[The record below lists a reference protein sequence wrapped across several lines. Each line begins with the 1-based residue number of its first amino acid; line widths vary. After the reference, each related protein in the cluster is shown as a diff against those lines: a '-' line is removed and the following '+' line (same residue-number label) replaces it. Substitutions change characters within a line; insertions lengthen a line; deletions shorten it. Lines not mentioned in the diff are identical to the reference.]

1 MNTLFALVLPCDI
14 SALSGTSQIF
24 SPKPINNDAADVAQS
39 FAPGNQMFPR
49 PGLGETGFIDG
60 RNVAIEFRWARNDN
74 DRLHELAADRPP
86 KGRRYRRTDD
96 RAKLR

>member
-1 MNTLFALVLPCDI
+1 MNTLFAFVLHI

-49 PGLGETGFIDG
+49 AGFDFRPRDYFGL
-60 RNVAIEFRWARNDN
+60 
-74 DRLHELAADRPP
+74 
-86 KGRRYRRTDD
+86 
-96 RAKLR
+96 